1 VARHAGPATARIHVE
16 YAPAR
21 LTVSVTDDGRA
32 SPAESPTP
40 GVGLRGMRERVTG
53 LGGTL
58 DAAARDGGGFGV
70 RATFPLDGPA

>member
-1 VARHAGPATARIHVE
+1 M
-16 YAPAR
+16 
-21 LTVSVTDDGRA
+21 TDDGQA
-32 SPAESPTP
+32 STARPVTP

-58 DAAARDGGGFGV
+58 HAAPRDGGGFAV